1 VRSSSLL
8 VLGSCACLV
17 ACVDGFRGSNIEI
30 DLAPFTPVQAS
41 PGTAP
46 GPGQLA
52 NNVHWRLFAIQ
63 ELGDRDALFEIQ
75 QFEVHRIV
83 DLASPCFIDVGDN
96 VPFPGLHVS
105 QFLAKMQ
112 EKTGI
117 TDIANPP
124 VGASEQDKID
134 VATATQRQANIEA
147 LGGDAGIKVVASA
160 SAGGYPAVDADCTGS
175 GLPPPLCTDDAA
187 NARRLAACQAAWA
200 DDPALFEGTDRV
212 LTAPLN
218 GTTFGF
224 VTGLNPLSP
233 VPVGG
238 AQFFV
243 PQALEQVDE
252 YAIFIQTD
260 SADATP
266 GELFVS
272 GRPTAPTRGVRHVH
286 MTSVTDPNIVADLAV
301 FADLGTDDV
310 HF

>member
-1 VRSSSLL
+1 VRSTLL
-8 VLGSCACLV
+8 LAVLGLS
-17 ACVDGFRGSNIEI
+17 ACVDGFRGSNVEI

-41 PGTAP
+41 PGTDP
-46 GPGQLA
+46 GLGQVA
-52 NNVHWRLFAIQ
+52 SNVHFKLFAIQ
-63 ELGDRDALFEIQ
+63 ELEDRDALFEIQ
-75 QFEVHRIV
+75 RFEVHRIV
-83 DLASPCFIDVGDN
+83 DLGSPCFIDAGEN

-124 VGASEQDKID
+124 AGASEQDKID
-134 VATATQRQANIEA
+134 IATATQRQSNVNA
-147 LGGDAGIKVVASA
+147 LGGDTGIKVVASA
-160 SAGGYPAVDADCTGS
+160 SEGGYPAPDADCTGS
-175 GLPPPLCTDDAA
+175 GLPPPNCIDDAA

-200 DDPALFEGTDRV
+200 GDPALFEGTDRV

-224 VTGLNPLSP
+224 VTGLNPISP
-233 VPVGG
+233 VAVGG

-243 PQALEQVDE
+243 PQALDGIDE
-252 YAIFIQTD
+252 YAIFIQAD
-260 SADATP
+260 GADAEP
-266 GELFVS
+266 GDLFVS

-286 MTSVTDPNIVADLAV
+286 MISVENPNLTADLAV